1 MGFFDFLGDVAK
13 GMVDKAE
20 KEASRRQSS
29 LPSGRMKETEHIK
42 GKESPLPNSP
52 GMYRHRNKETGEVE
66 YVGQTNDLRTRQ
78 QQHARDGKLDTS
90 RHYVQYAES
99 REGSTK
105 EDLCRTEV
113 EHIGR
118 HKPSGNTTKGG
129 NGRR

>member
-29 LPSGRMKETEHIK
+29 LPPGRMKETDQVK
-42 GKESPLPNSP
+42 GAESPPPHSP
-52 GMYRHRNKETGEVE
+52 GMYRHRNKETDEIE
-66 YVGQTNDLRTRQ
+66 YFGQTDDLRTRQ
-78 QQHARDGKLDTS
+78 QQHARDGKLDTN
-90 RHYVQYAES
+90 RHYVQYAEA
-99 REGSTK
+99 REGSNK
-105 EDLCRTEV
+105 EQLCQTEV
-113 EHIGR
+113 DHIAR